1 MENEC
6 EWLIDGLLMLVDV
19 LEVGL
24 CAHRFRYFV
33 EMVLFFTVKYGEFAL
48 VCYGVLLDFGNEVP
62 I

>member
-1 MENEC
+1 
-6 EWLIDGLLMLVDV
+6 MLVDV

-33 EMVLFFTVKYGEFAL
+33 EIELFFTVKYGEFAL
-48 VCYGVLLDFGNEVP
+48 VCYGVLLDFGDEVP

>member
-1 MENEC
+1 
-6 EWLIDGLLMLVDV
+6 MLVDV

-33 EMVLFFTVKYGEFAL
+33 EIELFFTVKYGEFAL
-48 VCYGVLLDFGNEVP
+48 VSNRVLLDFGNEVP